1 MEINKK
7 MEKTILIMIIKV
19 SKILSI
25 KINKIMDININK
37 IIKIAHKNSINN
49 TQFNLY
55 SIIIKI
61 LFKNKTQLITKK
73 IF

>member
-7 MEKTILIMIIKV
+7 MVKIILIMITKV

-37 IIKIAHKNSINN
+37 IIKMAHRNSTNN
-49 TQFNLY
+49 TQFNLHT
-55 SIIIKI
+55 IIIKI

-73 IF
+73 IL